1 VYYISKFLG
10 LKEDISLTIYGFQ
23 NFNQTAGGNTRTD
36 IPSSVKLHDAGATEN
51 PKRGGF
57 GDKEI
62 GAFLKNN
69 PQDIVVI
76 FNDMVIT
83 SACVNTIVTELSQ
96 EERRA
101 MKLVSYMDQVY
112 PYQKKQYIHMLN
124 THFDAIIAFTPYWRD
139 TARRIGLSKSIPCYV
154 FPHGFDHTLYY
165 PIPRK
170 IARVFYAIPEN
181 AFAILNLNR
190 NQPRKRW
197 DHTIMAYAICVKKYY
212 DLVEKYKTKLN
223 VAGTNATPPRPLKLV
238 IGTTIDGSWNLIE
251 VLEHELMLLGVPIQF
266 GKECLVAI
274 SNPQQLSDS
283 DINVLYNCCDIGLN
297 TCEGEGFGLCQIEH
311 LALGCPQVAPKIGGL
326 QEFMNENN
334 SILVEAKWRY
344 YIDKHRDGIGGIA
357 EVGDTNDYANA
368 IWKYYM
374 DPKLCAKHAQN
385 GRTDILQ
392 NYRWVSV
399 VDHFHR
405 ILQDM

>member
-1 VYYISKFLG
+1 
-10 LKEDISLTIYGFQ
+10 
-23 NFNQTAGGNTRTD
+23 
-36 IPSSVKLHDAGATEN
+36 
-51 PKRGGF
+51 
-57 GDKEI
+57 
-62 GAFLKNN
+62 
-69 PQDIVVI
+69 
-76 FNDMVIT
+76 MVIT
-83 SACVNTIVTELSQ
+83 SACVNTIVTELTP
-96 EERRA
+96 EERRS

-124 THFDAIIAFTPYWRD
+124 TYFDAVIAFTPYWRE
-139 TARRIGLSKSIPCYV
+139 TARRIGLSKSVPCYV

-170 IARVFYAIPEN
+170 VARIFYGIPDT

-197 DHTIMAYAICVKKYY
+197 DHTMRAYAICIKKYY
-212 DLVEKYKTKLN
+212 DLVEKYKSKVTL
-223 VAGTNATPPRPLKLV
+223 AGTNANMTPPRPLKLV
-238 IGTTIDGSWNLIE
+238 IGTTVDNNGSWNLVE
-251 VLEHELMLLGVPIQF
+251 VLEHELMLLGVPIEF

-274 SNPQQLSDS
+274 ANPQQLSDS

-326 QEFMNENN
+326 QEFMNDNN
-334 SILVEAKWRY
+334 SILIDAKWRY
-344 YIDKHRDGIGGIA
+344 YIDKNRDGIGGIA
-357 EVGDTNDYANA
+357 EIGDTNDYAAA
-368 IWKYYM
+368 IWKYYS
-374 DPKLCAKHAQN
+374 DPKLYSKHAKN
-385 GRTDILQ
+385 GRAEILQ

-405 ILQDM
+405 ILQDIPM